1 MKKLLIVGLCLC
13 FCLWGCGAQ
22 EYETVADEYT
32 PLAPPRQAQVVLSL
46 SQEAVD
52 AMHMEDAL
60 RISFC
65 DGYWLTQQTFASG
78 DLESTLRAVTG
89 YSREKLNLITQT
101 QAGCTRYDFVWS
113 CAGEGG
119 MELCRGSIL
128 DDGSYHYVVTAMAPE
143 EKAGEL
149 TQTWNAI
156 FGSFS
161 IAQEP
166 ADTAS

>member
-1 MKKLLIVGLCLC
+1 MKKWLVIALC
-13 FCLWGCGAQ
+13 FCLWGCSAQ
-22 EYETVADEYT
+22 EYETMSDSYT
-32 PLAPPRQAQVVLSL
+32 PLELPRQAQVVLSL

-52 AMHMEDAL
+52 AMYMEETL

-65 DGYWLTQQTFASG
+65 DGYWVTQQTCLSG
-78 DLESTLRAVTG
+78 DLDSTLRSVTG

-128 DDGSYHYVVTAMAPE
+128 DDGTYHYVVTAMAPE
-143 EKAGEL
+143 EKAGAL
-149 TQTWNAI
+149 SQTWNDL

-161 IAQEP
+161 IDPAS
-166 ADTAS
+166 ADTGS